1 MLNDYILLKKEHD
14 KLIYLSNILHDIKYS
29 KDIDKLYIKYSDID
43 LSYMDKL
50 SEDEFVELCVLA
62 TYVEQAFNNK
72 GLTGPDWVKN
82 KKLFLSKPKFFLH
95 NSPDLVFH
103 APQACLNHNIF
114 LAKSDFE
121 VC

>member
-1 MLNDYILLKKEHD
+1 MLNEYIFLKTEHD
-14 KLIYLSNILHDIKYS
+14 KFIYLSNILHDIKYA
-29 KDIDKLYIKYSDID
+29 KDIDGLYIKYGDID
-43 LSYMDKL
+43 LSFMDKL
-50 SEDEFVELCVLA
+50 SENEFVELCVLA

-82 KKLFLSKPKFFLH
+82 KRLFLSEPKFFLY
-95 NSPDLVFH
+95 NSPDLVLH

-121 VC
+121 VY

>member
-1 MLNDYILLKKEHD
+1 MLNDYIFLKKEHD
-14 KLIYLSNILHDIKYS
+14 KLIYLSNILHDIKYAENIS
-29 KDIDKLYIKYSDID
+29 ELYIRYGDID
-43 LSYMDKL
+43 LSYIDNF
-50 SEDEFVELCVLA
+50 SEDEFTELCVLA
-62 TYVEQAFNNK
+62 TYVEQAFNNR

-82 KKLFLSKPKFFLH
+82 KKLFLSEPKFFLH
-95 NSPDLVFH
+95 NSPDLVLH